1 MYIKEKL
8 EKAKEKEKAM
18 DKTKAKAR
26 GKANKDKEKARSEL
40 FVELQEEGRQLRLER
55 EAKAKEKEKAK
66 DKERGKGKEKGN
78 GKGKGKGKGDVER
91 ETVEERRARIAELQE
106 QWFRGEIHNVAEYKR
121 RSKLALGVLKATPPS
136 KEAHEFKSCDRG
148 TLRYRADWLL
158 NARWGARVD
167 KGPQGTSFNDPSVLS
182 GTDTEVEP
190 QSWLPSDT
198 DLSLDSD

>member
-1 MYIKEKL
+1 M
-8 EKAKEKEKAM
+8 
-18 DKTKAKAR
+18 
-26 GKANKDKEKARSEL
+26 
-40 FVELQEEGRQLRLER
+40 RLER

-78 GKGKGKGKGDVER
+78 GKGKGKGKDEVER

-106 QWFRGEIHNVAEYKR
+106 QWYRGMIHNLAEYEER
-121 RSKLALGVLKATPPS
+121 AKLALGVLKATPPS

-190 QSWLPSDT
+190 QSLLPSDT
-198 DLSLDSD
+198 DLSLDSE